1 MSTVNERFFELRT
14 ALGLTQAELGDIIDI
29 KKATISMIESGKANL
44 SKRARLKLLQTY
56 NVNPDWLDNGNGT
69 MFVEDLKG
77 NEEDLSK
84 FLSDVLQLDD
94 SDIRKKII
102 MAMAKVPSE
111 YWDAIAGTIETFVD
125 TFKSSNSKN

>member
-44 SKRARLKLLQTY
+44 SKRARLILLQTY
-56 NVNPDWLDNGNGT
+56 NVNPDWLDNGNGS

-111 YWDAIAGTIETFVD
+111 YWDAIAGTVETFVD
-125 TFKSSNSKN
+125 TFKNTSTKD

>member
-14 ALGLTQAELGDIIDI
+14 ALGLTQAELGDIIGI

-111 YWDAIAGTIETFVD
+111 YWDAIAGTVETFVD

>member
-111 YWDAIAGTIETFVD
+111 YWDAIAGTVETFVD

>member
-1 MSTVNERFFELRT
+1 MEEINERFFELRT
-14 ALGLTQAELGDIIDI
+14 ALKLTQSEIGEVLGMKKAAVSQIELGRC
-29 KKATISMIESGKANL
+29 GL
-44 SKRARLKLLQTY
+44 SKRARLILLQTY
-56 NVNPDWLDNGNGT
+56 NVNPDWLDNGIGT

-111 YWDAIAGTIETFVD
+111 YWDAIAGTVETFVD
-125 TFKSSNSKN
+125 TFKSSNSKD